1 MIIGRRLRRARHL
14 TATELTWRARLAG
27 RRAIERIECTLHTP
41 TWRRASLTGVLVG
54 DERLRHIRMLLAKAR
69 YQDAHHA
76 LAAHVRDRPPQFLL
90 HPGMR
95 SGVRARVLDSYPSAA
110 PEARD
115 RADRILQNEYDLLGY
130 RRLTVEARDGTV
142 DWHADPVSHR
152 RPPHRFWADV
162 PYLDP
167 ATGDHKVIWELN
179 RHQHWLA
186 LGRAWWLT
194 GDRSYR
200 QRVIVELASWMT
212 ANPPRMGINWAS
224 ALEVAIR
231 ALSWTWAIEFFAD
244 DDRAD
249 ESPWLVDLL
258 LGLEAQLAHVER
270 NLSWYFSPNTHLLGE
285 ALALYV
291 CGLAWPELRHARR
304 RAQLGGDILVAEIAQ
319 QILPDGVHAERS
331 PYYHRYALEFYLLA
345 LSMAGLAGDSRRE
358 LAFAEVCARMAVAL
372 WQLTDAG
379 GHVPL
384 IGDDDGGELFP
395 IAGYTRDDVRP
406 ALRWAAVVLDRPDL
420 GLGQAPEPVLWLT
433 AGRSAETN
441 VAQTVRTVPTTS
453 PVLGDSGY
461 YVSRRDGSLLVFDA
475 GAHGFLNGGHAHADA
490 LGVTLS
496 VGPHRLLAD
505 CGTGTYTMDPELRD
519 RLRSSQSHNTVT
531 IDDRSQSVPAG
542 PFHWARIASAS
553 PRRIVNS
560 AGFDFFH
567 AATDAYLPM
576 THERFV
582 LATGERRWIVAD
594 LVTGPGTHS
603 AAAHWHIAPDW
614 RLIPDDRGAWT
625 LNHALG
631 TFARLAVPGARVEM
645 FNGDP
650 ITRLGWVAPVYGQL
664 VPATTLRIVAKGEL
678 PLWIVTVIE
687 QSEPSD
693 SEIVS
698 VPLDLTASG
707 SDGPMCGVL
716 TRRARGAHVT
726 IFRASAARD
735 IVTLPADDTGRTVM
749 TTDAALVHAEFTGS
763 GVLQRVCLVDATMFR
778 MTDPAPIAIGCTKPV
793 ADLEVRFDQG
803 TATVATRDG
812 SPAAVSVA
820 LGHAAA
826 DDERHG
832 DARLDSPSARMTCV
846 ASPVS
851 PMH

>member
-1 MIIGRRLRRARHL
+1 MISGRRLLRLRHL
-14 TATELTWRARLAG
+14 TATEMAWRARGAG
-27 RRAIERIECTLHTP
+27 LRAIERVECRLHTP
-41 TWRRASLTGVLVG
+41 AWRRESLADVLVG
-54 DERLRHIRMLLAKAR
+54 DKLLRNVRTLVTKAQ
-69 YQDAHHA
+69 YLDAHHA
-76 LAAHVRDRPPQFLL
+76 LASHVRGRPARFLL
-90 HPGMR
+90 HPCMR
-95 SGVRARVLDSYPSAA
+95 SAARTRVLSTYPSAA
-110 PEARD
+110 AEARD
-115 RADRILQNEYDLLGY
+115 RADQILRNEYDLLGY
-130 RRLTVEARDGTV
+130 TRLPLAGRDAAI
-142 DWHADPVSHR
+142 DWHTDPVSRR

-167 ATGDHKVIWELN
+167 ASGDHKVIWELN

-186 LGRAWWLT
+186 LGRAWWLA
-194 GDRSYR
+194 GDRRYR
-200 QRVIVELASWMT
+200 ERVIGELASWMT

-231 ALSWTWAIEFFAD
+231 TLSWTWAIEFFAD
-244 DDRAD
+244 DDQAD

-258 LGLEAQLAHVER
+258 LGLEAQIAHVER
-270 NLSWYFSPNTHLLGE
+270 TLSWYFSPNTHLLGE

-304 RAQLGGDILVAEIAQ
+304 RAQLGGDILVGQIAR
-319 QILPDGVHAERS
+319 QILSDGVHAERS
-331 PYYHRYALEFYLLA
+331 PYYHRYALDFYLLA
-345 LSMAGLAGDSRRE
+345 LSMARLAGDSRRE
-358 LAFAEVCARMAVAL
+358 PALEEICTRMSAAL

-379 GHVPL
+379 GRAPL

-406 ALRWAAVVLDRPDL
+406 ALGWAAVVLDRPDL
-420 GLGQAPEPVLWLT
+420 GLGPPPEPVLWLT
-433 AGRSAETN
+433 AGPTAETD
-441 VAQTVRTVPTTS
+441 VARTIRTASTS
-453 PVLGDSGY
+453 PPVLADSGY

-490 LGVTLS
+490 LAVTLS
-496 VGPHRLLAD
+496 VGSHRLLAD

-531 IDDRSQSVPAG
+531 IDDRSQSVPGG
-542 PFHWARIASAS
+542 PFHWARTASAS
-553 PRRIVNS
+553 PRRIVNG

-567 AATDAYLPM
+567 AATDAYLPV

-594 LVTGPGTHS
+594 LVTGTGTHS

-614 RLIPDDRGAWT
+614 RVLPDDRGAWT

-650 ITRLGWVAPVYGQL
+650 VTRLGWVAPVYGQL
-664 VPATTLRIVAKGEL
+664 VPATTLRAVAKGEP

-698 VPLDLTASG
+698 VPLDMRASG
-707 SDGPMCGVL
+707 SHGPTCGVL
-716 TRRARGAHVT
+716 TRRARGAHLT

-735 IVTLPADDTGRTVM
+735 IVTLPADDTGRTVI

-763 GVLQRVCLVDATMFR
+763 GLLQRVCLVDATMFR
-778 MTDPAPIAIGCTKPV
+778 MTDPVPIAIGCTKPV
-793 ADLEVRFDQG
+793 ADLDLRFDQG

-826 DDERHG
+826 EDERHG
-832 DARLDSPSARMTCV
+832 DARLDRPSARMTCV

-851 PMH
+851 PMR